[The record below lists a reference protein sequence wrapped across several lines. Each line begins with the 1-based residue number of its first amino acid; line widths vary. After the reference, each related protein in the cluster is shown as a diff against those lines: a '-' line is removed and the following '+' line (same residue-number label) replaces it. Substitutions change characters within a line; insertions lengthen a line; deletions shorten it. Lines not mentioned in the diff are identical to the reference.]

1 MLPEAGT
8 FEAKTTSAVVYE
20 TTGGALM
27 VALDMAVDEQTAIM
41 AHQCLVSKA
50 GDVMAKTIA
59 NLRDVYGWPGDDP
72 FWLQDTDLSQIP
84 VQIVVEMRQ
93 DASGEL
99 RPEVAWINKP
109 GGGRW
114 HPEAADRN
122 AVLAK
127 YGNKFRALAGGKPVQ
142 RLQQQS
148 KAATAAT
155 SAPPA
160 NATPPAQDAPPRKPA
175 APANIQEAW
184 NAFCQA
190 AGEAWT
196 DEGLGKA
203 WFAAIQEITG
213 KANQGELSPEDWG
226 QVAAGAAAFLTNQV
240 PY

>member
-72 FWLQDTDLSQIP
+72 FWFQDTDLSQIP

-93 DASGEL
+93 DNAGEL

-114 HPEAADRN
+114 HPEAADRK

-127 YGNKFRALAGGKPVQ
+127 YGNKFRALAGGTHVAPPKPAPG
-142 RLQQQS
+142 
-148 KAATAAT
+148 KPPATAPQTA
-155 SAPPA
+155 A
-160 NATPPAQDAPPRKPA
+160 A
-175 APANIQEAW
+175 APATIQQAW
-184 NAFCQA
+184 DAFCKA
-190 AGEAWT
+190 AGDSWT

-203 WFAAIQEITG
+203 WFQAIQGLTG
-213 KANQGELSPEDWG
+213 KANQAELSPEDWG